1 MVVTLS
7 KNEFLNKMN
16 EKNGL
21 VQIAT
26 LLDTKLSPSKVYAIL
41 KSHDSTGYSYLLE
54 SVEKENRHARFSFVG
69 ASPLAVI
76 TIKNRKLVIDFFIK
90 TALIDDVKTSVGQ
103 VCEKITCS
111 NDTIVG
117 YIADGY
123 DVFDALRAAIL
134 IDKIVHED
142 MVFSRQ
148 VFSGGAIGFV
158 AYDCV
163 YDSHIDL
170 RPFDSETPDAQFVLT
185 TKTILFDHLTKN
197 THLIFTEH
205 VTEDSNLKAIY
216 ENIVFEVSNIEHLL
230 SQTQTIPE
238 SISQHNVH
246 VIGCPA
252 DRMGFEPDYISAQR
266 SCVVRC
272 TSDKMGFEQIVE
284 RAKQHIIDG
293 DILQVVPSRR
303 CELETQKSAY
313 QLYQQL
319 RKVNPSP
326 YMYLFEFKDTAIIGA
341 SPETLLSV
349 HNRKVVTN
357 PIAGTCPRGSTPEED
372 RILAQQMLSSEK
384 ERAEHVMLVDLG
396 RNDVR
401 AVCKSG
407 SVIVEDF
414 MSVLKYSHVQHIEST
429 VTGELR
435 EECDTFDATR
445 EIFPAGTL
453 SGAPKIRAMEI
464 IHDLEGASRGIYGGG
479 VGYYCFNGDAD
490 FAIVIRTMIQEDS
503 KIYVQAGAGIV
514 ADSDPEYE
522 YNETERKMAA
532 MMQTVLGDST

>member
-1 MVVTLS
+1 MITLS

-16 EKNGL
+16 KKNGL
-21 VQIAT
+21 VQVAT
-26 LLDTKLSPSKVYAIL
+26 LLDTKLVPSEVYAIL

-54 SVEKENRHARFSFVG
+54 SVEKEKRHARFSFVG

-76 TIKNRKLVIDFFIK
+76 TIKNRKIVINFFIK
-90 TALIDDVKTSVGQ
+90 TAVIDDVKANVGQ
-103 VCEKITCS
+103 VCEKITYS
-111 NDTIVG
+111 NNAIVG
-117 YIADGY
+117 DIADGY

-170 RPFDSETPDAQFVLT
+170 QPFYSETPDAQFVLT
-185 TKTILFDHLTKN
+185 TKTILFDHLTKK

-205 VTEDSNLKAIY
+205 ITEDSNLKAIY

-230 SQTQTIPE
+230 SRTKTIPE
-238 SISQHNVH
+238 SVSHHNVH
-246 VIGCPA
+246 VVGCTA
-252 DRMGFEPDYISAQR
+252 DK
-266 SCVVRC
+266 V
-272 TSDKMGFEQIVE
+272 GFEQIVE

-303 CELETQKSAY
+303 CELETRQSAY

-357 PIAGTCPRGSTPEED
+357 PIAGTCPRGSTP
-372 RILAQQMLSSEK
+372 
-384 ERAEHVMLVDLG
+384 
-396 RNDVR
+396 
-401 AVCKSG
+401 
-407 SVIVEDF
+407 
-414 MSVLKYSHVQHIEST
+414 
-429 VTGELR
+429 
-435 EECDTFDATR
+435 
-445 EIFPAGTL
+445 
-453 SGAPKIRAMEI
+453 
-464 IHDLEGASRGIYGGG
+464 
-479 VGYYCFNGDAD
+479 
-490 FAIVIRTMIQEDS
+490 
-503 KIYVQAGAGIV
+503 
-514 ADSDPEYE
+514 
-522 YNETERKMAA
+522 
-532 MMQTVLGDST
+532 